1 MLHST
6 HLDLS
11 ERERLLKLATYASVS
26 VAFGLIALKSG
37 VWMVSGSVSLLA
49 SLIDSLM
56 DSAASIINL
65 FAVRYALKPPDREHR
80 FGHGKAEALAGLAQ
94 SAFISGSAVLVL
106 LQGIERLLDPQ
117 PLGATGLGI
126 MVMLLS
132 IIATLGLLAVQR
144 HVIRRTGSTAIN
156 ADALHYRSDL
166 LLNASVIAALVMA
179 AYGIHRADALMGLG
193 IALYI
198 GYSAVRIGLDAVQIL
213 MDHEL
218 PDEVRA
224 EALALARA
232 VPGVVDV
239 HDFRS
244 RQSGQHWFMQ
254 MHVELPAQMA
264 LADAHALGEAVRS
277 ALEERFP
284 QVDVLIHTDPV

>member
-1 MLHST
+1 MQHTYLGMA
-6 HLDLS
+6 
-11 ERERLLKLATYASVS
+11 ERERLLKLATYASVG

-37 VWMVSGSVSLLA
+37 VWMLSGSVSILA

-65 FAVRYALKPPDREHR
+65 FAVRYALKPADREHR

-94 SAFISGSAVLVL
+94 AAFISGSAVLVL

-126 MVMLLS
+126 AVMLLS

-144 HVIRRTGSTAIN
+144 HVIARTGSTAIN

-166 LLNASVIAALVMA
+166 LLNASVILALLLA
-179 AYGIHRADALMGLG
+179 AYGIQRADALMGLG

-198 GYSAVRIGLDAVQIL
+198 GYSAVRIGLDAIQIL

-218 PDEVRA
+218 PDDVRA
-224 EALALARA
+224 EALALARS

-264 LADAHALGEAVRS
+264 LADAHELGEAVRS

>member
-1 MLHST
+1 MQHT
-6 HLDLS
+6 DLGMA
-11 ERERLLKLATYASVS
+11 ERERLLKLATYASVG

-37 VWMVSGSVSLLA
+37 VWMLSGSVSILA

-65 FAVRYALKPPDREHR
+65 FAVRYALKPADREHR

-94 SAFISGSAVLVL
+94 AAFISGSAVLVL

-126 MVMLLS
+126 AVMLLS

-144 HVIRRTGSTAIN
+144 HVIARTGSTAIN

-166 LLNASVIAALVMA
+166 LLNASVILALLLA
-179 AYGIHRADALMGLG
+179 AYGIQRADALMGLG

-198 GYSAVRIGLDAVQIL
+198 GYSAVRIGLDAIQIL

-218 PDEVRA
+218 PDDVRA
-224 EALALARA
+224 EALALARS

-254 MHVELPAQMA
+254 MHVELPAQMP
-264 LADAHALGEAVRS
+264 LADAHELGEAVRS